1 MEELTPAD
9 TELLLTDLAS
19 RAGTAAQIAGWYGM
33 TRAQLNAFVEA
44 NRSTLEAY
52 REKIILNDDKSD
64 IDQVTPTQLDELW
77 IANKFQRLLR
87 IQSIAERLYESAS
100 ITPDAV
106 TVRELRAYLAHAA
119 NELGQLLHRGSGE
132 AGTGD
137 TLSVDIQGIDMET
150 LR

>member
-1 MEELTPAD
+1 MEELTSID
-9 TELLLTDLAS
+9 IELLLTDLAS

-33 TRAQLNAFVEA
+33 TRAQLDTFVEA
-44 NRSTLEAY
+44 NRGTLEAY
-52 REKIILNDDKSD
+52 RERITLKDDKSD

-77 IANKFQRLLR
+77 IANKFERLLR
-87 IQSIAERLYESAS
+87 VQTVADKLYFEACLA
-100 ITPDAV
+100 PDAV

-137 TLSVDIQGIDMET
+137 TLSVDIQGVDMET